1 MVFGR
6 PALCFL
12 MSLAA
17 VSEPAHPVL
26 NVHLAEP
33 EGPSISRQLSSAARG
48 VGRLL
53 LATEEKAQ
61 RNEGQLAQAMSI
73 TSAQMSE
80 LADVAEALMQA
91 RSGRA

>member
-1 MVFGR
+1 
-6 PALCFL
+6 
-12 MSLAA
+12 
-17 VSEPAHPVL
+17 
-26 NVHLAEP
+26 
-33 EGPSISRQLSSAARG
+33 
-48 VGRLL
+48 LL